1 MTDFIV
7 KCALVKLNRKSILVT
22 DFRIATVVLVL
33 ITTVVLVLIIT
44 VVFLVS
50 IRRPHMQQTI

>member
-1 MTDFIV
+1 MRSSEAQPQIHIGYRLPNYN
-7 KCALVKLNRKSILVT
+7 C
-22 DFRIATVVLVL
+22 VLVL